1 MGLKTPD
8 GKINWR
14 YLWRRVRENLLAY
27 LYVAPAASVLFVFWL
42 LPVGISF
49 YISLTNWLGGDTFD
63 VVKFIKLKNYVLALH
78 DEEFFKSLFNTFNY
92 ALYSVPPT
100 LIIALTIAILLNQ
113 NIKFRGI
120 FRTIYFLPYVTTW
133 VAISIVWG
141 YFYNREFGLANHI
154 LMNQLHLGRLE
165 WLAEPRGIIQLI
177 LQALLMPLG
186 VNIELSH
193 PLLAGPSLAMFSII
207 ITSVWREIGFFMV
220 IFLAGLQTIDKTL
233 YEAAEIDGASAWQK
247 FRFITLPLL
256 SPVTFFL
263 LIISMIGALKVY
275 VPMLI
280 MTPDGGPDNT
290 TMTMVFYIYEKGFTG
305 LWRLGYAAAIA
316 YLLFIIIL
324 VLTLL
329 QNALLGRRVHYES
342 Y

>member
-1 MGLKTPD
+1 M
-8 GKINWR
+8 W
-14 YLWRRVRENLLAY
+14 
-27 LYVAPAASVLFVFWL
+27 
-42 LPVGISF
+42 
-49 YISLTNWLGGDTFD
+49 
-63 VVKFIKLKNYVLALH
+63 H
-78 DEEFFKSLFNTFNY
+78 
-92 ALYSVPPT
+92 
-100 LIIALTIAILLNQ
+100 
-113 NIKFRGI
+113 
-120 FRTIYFLPYVTTW
+120 
-133 VAISIVWG
+133 
-141 YFYNREFGLANHI
+141 
-154 LMNQLHLGRLE
+154 
-165 WLAEPRGIIQLI
+165 
-177 LQALLMPLG
+177 
-186 VNIELSH
+186 
-193 PLLAGPSLAMFSII
+193 
-207 ITSVWREIGFFMV
+207 EIGFFIV